1 MWFPGSQSHSCY
13 SCCHTRA
20 ILESCKFNCSLLSVI
35 PLTEHQF
42 VEEQAIDRVH
52 RLTQKIDVVVYKI
65 TIKDSVEERILD
77 LQEKKRELANQTIE
91 GGKGGAGKL
100 GMKEILQLFRR
111 DAEHAPPAHFDAGKY
126 DLGKQPRILKE
137 PSNIMTSGSLS
148 REVSVPRKISPTANK
163 SVGAKEDSVYGRRW

>member
-1 MWFPGSQSHSCY
+1 M
-13 SCCHTRA
+13 
-20 ILESCKFNCSLLSVI
+20 
-35 PLTEHQF
+35 
-42 VEEQAIDRVH
+42 
-52 RLTQKIDVVVYKI
+52 YKI

-111 DAEHAPPAHFDAGKY
+111 DAEHAPPTTFDAGKY

-137 PSNIMTSGSLS
+137 PSSIVTSGTSS
-148 REVSVPRKISPTANK
+148 RETSVPRKISPTFAK
-163 SVGAKEDSVYGRRW
+163 PAGVKEDSVYGRRW

>member
-1 MWFPGSQSHSCY
+1 M
-13 SCCHTRA
+13 
-20 ILESCKFNCSLLSVI
+20 
-35 PLTEHQF
+35 
-42 VEEQAIDRVH
+42 EEQAIDRVH

-111 DAEHAPPAHFDAGKY
+111 DAEHAPPHPSAAQY
-126 DLGKQPRILKE
+126 DMSKPRILKE
-137 PSNIMTSGSLS
+137 TSSSAGSS
-148 REVSVPRKISPTANK
+148 RETSVARKVSPPITSRPGSAVPR
-163 SVGAKEDSVYGRRW
+163 EDAVFGRRW

>member
-1 MWFPGSQSHSCY
+1 V
-13 SCCHTRA
+13 
-20 ILESCKFNCSLLSVI
+20 L
-35 PLTEHQF
+35 QF

-52 RLTQKIDVVVYKI
+52 RLTQKVDVIVYKI

-111 DAEHAPPAHFDAGKY
+111 DAEHTPPLPSAARY
-126 DLGKQPRILKE
+126 NLAQTPRILNE
-137 PSNIMTSGSLS
+137 PSTSSTSSS
-148 REVSVPRKISPTANK
+148 REGSAPQERRSTPPAPGRSASAV
-163 SVGAKEDSVYGRRW
+163 AKEDALFGRRW

>member
-1 MWFPGSQSHSCY
+1 
-13 SCCHTRA
+13 
-20 ILESCKFNCSLLSVI
+20 
-35 PLTEHQF
+35 

-65 TIKDSVEERILD
+65 TIQNSVEERILD

-111 DAEHAPPAHFDAGKY
+111 DAEHAPPRPDDAQY
-126 DLGKQPRILKE
+126 DLGAKPRILNQ
-137 PSNIMTSGSLS
+137 SSVGSGSGSGASS
-148 REVSVPRKISPTANK
+148 REASVVMTGERRVTPPAEARPKPLAP
-163 SVGAKEDSVYGRRW
+163 KEDALYGRRW

>member
-1 MWFPGSQSHSCY
+1 M
-13 SCCHTRA
+13 
-20 ILESCKFNCSLLSVI
+20 
-35 PLTEHQF
+35 
-42 VEEQAIDRVH
+42 H

-111 DAEHAPPAHFDAGKY
+111 DAEHAPPHPAAAQY
-126 DLGKQPRILKE
+126 DLGSKPRILKE
-137 PSNIMTSGSLS
+137 VSMSNSAGSS
-148 REVSVPRKISPTANK
+148 REGSADRRMTPPTVRPA
-163 SVGAKEDSVYGRRW
+163 SAAVKEDSVFGRRW